1 MTPHRSADRV
11 PFRIAPDG
19 IAATGKDLS
28 GRVPVFPDGRGGVT
42 LVEVLL
48 AVFILGT
55 CLLGIMQGITA
66 CVGVFD
72 ASTFVKQA
80 SNVLARG
87 DAEHPLVIQNDPVED
102 LAVAPDGSLLDGWTY
117 ERECLEDEDEDGLF
131 LVRTRVARGS
141 GGEGSE
147 KVYERLVWFS
157 GSGSGGEGVR

>member
-1 MTPHRSADRV
+1 MTTSPRTPGRPRPRNV
-11 PFRIAPDG
+11 PERR
-19 IAATGKDLS
+19 AAAVA
-28 GRVPVFPDGRGGVT
+28 RAGVT

-48 AVFILGT
+48 AVFILGV

-87 DAEHPLVIQNDPVED
+87 DAEHPLVIQGDPEED

-157 GSGSGGEGVR
+157 GAGSGSGGEGAR